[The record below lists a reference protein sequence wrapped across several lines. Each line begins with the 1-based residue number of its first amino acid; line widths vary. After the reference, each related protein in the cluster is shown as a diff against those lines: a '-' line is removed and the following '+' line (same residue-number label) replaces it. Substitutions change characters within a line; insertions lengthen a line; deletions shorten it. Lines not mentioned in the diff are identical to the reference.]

1 MLSITSD
8 MGERQGLDPNKW
20 YEAKVIENDDRK
32 HPDKMMLGRIQARIK
47 TIFDG
52 IEDKDLPWAIPV
64 YQHPDGAQN
73 IAGVF
78 SVPKKGAKVL
88 LKFQQSNPAFPMYR
102 GFHVDVLTQMEET
115 KYNYPDRTV
124 VRLSNKALL
133 IADTKDN
140 RLYLR
145 NPGDTKI
152 YIDGNVAIEINGNVD
167 ELIHGNVR
175 RRIKGNLDEQVDGAR
190 HYYTGKSRTESVQQA
205 IRTYSGSTTLHE
217 AGSTM
222 MIEGGPNIM
231 ENCGLA
237 QGDPGE
243 AKHPVFEV
251 WPGVPGSAKGT
262 NRRNTPTK
270 STCAQPAPTYAEDSS
285 PAEKNAGINNGGEVP
300 FGSYS

>member
-8 MGERQGLDPNKW
+8 MQDRQGLDQNRW

-32 HPDKMMLGRIQARIK
+32 HPDGMMMGRIQARIK

-52 IEDKDLPWAIPV
+52 IPDKDLPWAIPM
-64 YQHPDGAQN
+64 YNHPDGAQA

-88 LKFQQSNPAFPMYR
+88 LKFQQNNPAFPMYR
-102 GFHVDVLTQMEET
+102 GFHVDVLTQMEEI

-175 RRIKGNLDEQVDGAR
+175 RRIKGNLDEQVDGNR
-190 HYYTGKSRTESVQQA
+190 HYKTAKNRTESVTQA
-205 IRTYSGSTTLHE
+205 IRTYSGTTTLHE
-217 AGSTM
+217 SGSTF
-222 MIEGGPNIM
+222 MIEGGPLIL
-231 ENCGLA
+231 ENCGNK

-243 AKHPVFEV
+243 SKHPVFEE

-262 NRRNTPTK
+262 NTRNTPTK
-270 STCAQPAPTYAEDSS
+270 ASCCNPSPKYARDTKPVDLNSLL
-285 PAEKNAGINNGGEVP
+285 NNGPEVP
-300 FGSYS
+300 FGSYK